1 MVVMNL
7 AARTEE
13 ARGSAIRAILKAF
26 EGGDVLEI
34 HPSQEDVNHVV
45 FALNQPRSSS
55 SSSNKASLA
64 VGLERWLAEGK
75 VGGGGGTDP
84 LELADLLTRV
94 TPVVVPHK
102 AN

>member
-1 MVVMNL
+1 MLVMNL

-75 VGGGGGTDP
+75 VGGGGTDP

-94 TPVVVPHK
+94 TPVAAPNQK
-102 AN
+102 